1 MKLAVLRGLLNLGL
15 SLVVLKQV
23 LLREPGQPL
32 QVLSQKGKLG
42 FNTLPVCFV
51 PSQPTPYY
59 TTLALMWC
67 MQKKKALGPMGRS
80 EEASWAHQTM
90 RVRAADRLVENP
102 NESPEDVTT
111 KTLAYLVA

>member
-1 MKLAVLRGLLNLGL
+1 
-15 SLVVLKQV
+15 
-23 LLREPGQPL
+23 
-32 QVLSQKGKLG
+32 
-42 FNTLPVCFV
+42 
-51 PSQPTPYY
+51 
-59 TTLALMWC
+59 

>member
-51 PSQPTPYY
+51 PC
-59 TTLALMWC
+59 TLAFSSP
-67 MQKKKALGPMGRS
+67 AGGESRGYGSPMNGSRS
-80 EEASWAHQTM
+80 GLD
-90 RVRAADRLVENP
+90 ADSNATSQLLVLQP
-102 NESPEDVTT
+102 MLPSLLLPV
-111 KTLAYLVA
+111 LI

>member
-1 MKLAVLRGLLNLGL
+1 MLRGILNLGL

-51 PSQPTPYY
+51 PFLPFPLLQ
-59 TTLALMWC
+59 AVN
-67 MQKKKALGPMGRS
+67 Q
-80 EEASWAHQTM
+80 
-90 RVRAADRLVENP
+90 
-102 NESPEDVTT
+102 EDMD
-111 KTLAYLVA
+111 LQ

>member
-1 MKLAVLRGLLNLGL
+1 MSIRLEQDRFSSLSEVAMGL

-59 TTLALMWC
+59 TTLALI
-67 MQKKKALGPMGRS
+67 
-80 EEASWAHQTM
+80 
-90 RVRAADRLVENP
+90 
-102 NESPEDVTT
+102 
-111 KTLAYLVA
+111 